1 MSIKFKVITRK
12 NPRDL
17 TAPEKFYP
25 SSVTGSILDLNEL
38 ADLVGDGSTVRRN
51 DVYAVLIGLVDVAQK
66 QLALG
71 NMVRLGDLGS
81 FSVNVSSTGKETA
94 AEVTAPS
101 IEKGKII
108 FRPSSNLKNMLKALN
123 YEKVGE
129 STT

>member
-1 MSIKFKVITRK
+1 MSIKFKAITRK

-17 TAPEKFYP
+17 AAPEKYYP
-25 SSVTGSILDLNEL
+25 SSVTRSVLDLDKL

-51 DVYAVLIGLVDVAQK
+51 DVYAVLIGLVDVAK
-66 QLALG
+66 RQLELG

-81 FSVNVSSTGKETA
+81 FTINVSGEGKETA
-94 AEVTAPS
+94 AEVTAAT

-108 FRPSSNLKNMLKALN
+108 FRPSSNLKKMLKTLN

>member
-17 TAPEKFYP
+17 TAPEKYYP
-25 SSVTGSILDLNEL
+25 SSVTGNVLNLNEL

-51 DVYAVLIGLVDVAQK
+51 DVYAVLIGLVDVAKK
-66 QLALG
+66 QLELG

-81 FSVNVSSTGKETA
+81 FSINVSGTGKETEP
-94 AEVTAPS
+94 EVTAAT

-108 FRPSSNLKNMLKALN
+108 FRPSANLKNMLKALR
-123 YEKVGE
+123 YEKVGG
-129 STT
+129 TTT

>member
-1 MSIKFKVITRK
+1 MSIKFKTVTRK

-17 TAPEKFYP
+17 TAPAKYYP
-25 SSVTGSILDLNEL
+25 SSITGTTLDLNEL

-51 DVYAVLIGLVDVAQK
+51 DVYAVLIGLVDVAKK
-66 QLALG
+66 QLELG

-81 FSVNVSSTGKETA
+81 FSINVSGTGKDTA
-94 AEVTAPS
+94 EEVTATS

-108 FRPSSNLKNMLKALN
+108 FRPSSNLKKMLKTLN

>member
-17 TAPEKFYP
+17 AAPEKFYP
-25 SSVTGSILDLNEL
+25 SSVTGNILDLNEL

-51 DVYAVLIGLVDVAQK
+51 DVYAVLIGLVDVAKK
-66 QLALG
+66 QLELG

-81 FSVNVSSTGKETA
+81 FSINVSATGKDTA
-94 AEVTAPS
+94 AEVTGAT

-108 FRPSSNLKNMLKALN
+108 FRPSSNLKQMLKALK

>member
-1 MSIKFKVITRK
+1 MSIKFKTITRK

-17 TAPEKFYP
+17 SAPEKYYP
-25 SSVTGSILDLNEL
+25 SSVTGSVLDLNEL

-51 DVYAVLIGLVDVAQK
+51 DVYAVLIGLVDVAKK
-66 QLALG
+66 QLELG

-81 FSVNVSSTGKETA
+81 FSINVSSTGKDTA
-94 AEVTAPS
+94 AEVTATS

-108 FRPSSNLKNMLKALN
+108 FRPSANLKNMLKALR